1 MRRRKPLVLVVD
13 DEPRIQRLLRSVFEE
28 NELQVSVAPDGTAA
42 LELLEERPDVV
53 VLDVMMP
60 DLDGFE
66 VMRRIREVSPV
77 PILLLTAR
85 SEDRDKIR
93 GLESGADDYVGKP
106 FNPDELV
113 ARVKSLLR
121 RVEMDQGLPTQ
132 PVYTVED
139 VTIDLNQR
147 RVFVGGAEVSLSRTE
162 WMLLSILVRNAGRVM
177 LHEDLLSRTWG
188 PEYRNDLQYL
198 RGWISRL
205 RRKLGNGAGRRLI
218 RTIPGVGYTVPEAE
232 R

>member
-1 MRRRKPLVLVVD
+1 
-13 DEPRIQRLLRSVFEE
+13 
-28 NELQVSVAPDGTAA
+28 
-42 LELLEERPDVV
+42 
-53 VLDVMMP
+53 
-60 DLDGFE
+60 
-66 VMRRIREVSPV
+66 
-77 PILLLTAR
+77 
-85 SEDRDKIR
+85 
-93 GLESGADDYVGKP
+93 VGKP

>member
-1 MRRRKPLVLVVD
+1 VLVVD

-28 NELQVSVAPDGTAA
+28 NDLQVSVAGDGTVA

>member
-13 DEPRIQRLLRSVFEE
+13 DEPRIQRLLRAVFEE
-28 NELQVSVAPDGTAA
+28 NDLQVSVASEGSTA
-42 LELLEERPDVV
+42 LELVEERPDVV
-53 VLDVMMP
+53 VLDVIMP
-60 DLDGFE
+60 DMDGFE
-66 VMRRIREVSPV
+66 VMRRIREISPV
-77 PILLLTAR
+77 PILLLTGR

-93 GLESGADDYVGKP
+93 GLESGADDYLGKP

-132 PVYTVED
+132 PVYSVED

-147 RVFVGGAEVSLSRTE
+147 RVFVAGEEVSLSRTE

-205 RRKLGNGAGRRLI
+205 RRKMGNGAGRRLI
-218 RTIPGVGYTVPEAE
+218 RTIPGVGYTVPEM
-232 R
+232 